1 MMLWFLQFVLY
12 VLGSVILY
20 QKWRHRHFSKIPG
33 PPSWPLVGHT
43 LQSLGSPEHRWK
55 YIQQLNTQYYPIFKI
70 SNGFTPYVNLL
81 DPHDIEILLS
91 SRNHI
96 RKSTIYVFLQSWL
109 GTGLLTSDGD
119 KWHRRRKMLTPAFY
133 FNIIQQFF
141 KCFVEHS
148 EQLVERLQEEC
159 AKPYTN
165 IPPLISQ
172 IGQLIMNRIERPWLF
187 LNCIYQ
193 FTAMNKEQ
201 NLLIN
206 TLHKFSKSV
215 IENRKQCFVASD
227 LRVDSNDGQFGS
239 KKRLAMLDLLLTL
252 KNSGVQISDEGIRE
266 EVDTFM
272 FEGHDTTSAGIS
284 FALILI
290 ANHPNVQEKL
300 VEEIQSVMN
309 GSDRSFLFSDIQQ
322 MHYLEL
328 VVKEC
333 LRLYPS
339 VPSITRKTDYDIV
352 TSTGYLIPK
361 DTIVIIHIYAL
372 HHNPKFYPN
381 PEKFDPDRFL
391 PENTKGRHPFSY
403 IPFSAGPRNCIGQKF
418 AMVEM
423 KTAIA
428 SIIRNFVLKPIDNT
442 ANLTLISRMILNA
455 SGCMRI
461 QFRKR

>member
-1 MMLWFLQFVLY
+1 MLWFLLFVL
-12 VLGSVILY
+12 GFIILY
-20 QKWRHRHFSKIPG
+20 QKWRHRYISKIPG
-33 PPSWPLVGHT
+33 PPSWLLVGNT
-43 LQSLGSPEHRWK
+43 FQFLGS
-55 YIQQLNTQYYPIFKI
+55 
-70 SNGFTPYVNLL
+70 S
-81 DPHDIEILLS
+81 
-91 SRNHI
+91 
-96 RKSTIYVFLQSWL
+96 
-109 GTGLLTSDGD
+109 GD
-119 KWHRRRKMLTPAFY
+119 KWHTRRKMLTPAFH

-141 KCFVEHS
+141 KCFVDHS

-159 AKPYTN
+159 TKPYTD
-165 IPPLISQ
+165 IPPLVTQ
-172 IGQLIMNRIERPWLF
+172 MGQLLSVRIGRPWLF

-193 FTAMNKEQ
+193 FTAIKKEQ

-215 IENRKQCFVASD
+215 IENRKQSFAESD
-227 LRVDSNDGQFGS
+227 LYVDSNDEQFGS

-300 VEEIQSVMN
+300 AEEIKSVMN

-339 VPSITRKTDYDIV
+339 VPSIGRKTDYDIV

-361 DTIVIIHIYAL
+361 DTIVGVHIYSL
-372 HHNPKFYPN
+372 HHNPIFYPN

-428 SIIRNFVLKPIDNT
+428 TIIRNFVLLPIDKPV
-442 ANLTLISRMILNA
+442 NLTLISHMVLKT
-455 SGCMRI
+455 SDEMRI
-461 QFRKR
+461 KIRKRYKGSELFTYCNI